1 MDKDN
6 VKFDE
11 VLDEIRTKLGKQ
23 AIPFTY
29 PLGHN
34 DGFDG
39 FANCVDLKAHIY
51 DGVKC
56 NEAPIYDDKKDK
68 VFELYNAI
76 AEEVA
81 KTDDALLEK
90 FFNAA
95 RSPSSSCA
103 TRRRNVESTPDENA
117 TTALPMSCS
126 RE

>member
-1 MDKDN
+1 MTYR
-6 VKFDE
+6 KFHFILQID
-11 VLDEIRTKLGKQ
+11 
-23 AIPFTY
+23 IPFTY

-90 FFNAA
+90 FFAGEDLFV
-95 RSPSSSCA
+95 CVHQVV
-103 TRRRNVESTPDENA
+103 TMQCTGI
-117 TTALPMSCS
+117 
-126 RE
+126 REV